1 MGFMPIFCFCWVCK
15 RWGIL
20 VMQDLHGLIDKTVTQ
35 LGYELVDLEVSNRGK
50 LLRVFIDKLNPA
62 DIKDSVN
69 IDDCVLVSNQLGNV
83 LTVDHEIEYD
93 RLEIS
98 SAGMDRVLKK
108 EKDFVRFVGERAQIK
123 LRVGMKDE
131 SPNAVDTTLPRK
143 TFLGF
148 LKGVEADNVL
158 MDCDGI
164 TYKLALS
171 NIDKAR
177 LSPVF

>member
-1 MGFMPIFCFCWVCK
+1 
-15 RWGIL
+15 
-20 VMQDLHGLIDKTVTQ
+20 MQDLQSLIDKTVTQ

-50 LLRVFIDKLNPA
+50 LLRVFIDKLNPT

-83 LTVDHEIEYD
+83 LTVEHEIDYD

-108 EKDFVRFVGERAQIK
+108 EKDFARFVGERAQVK
-123 LRVGMKDE
+123 MRVGIKDE
-131 SPNAVDTTLPRK
+131 SANATETTLPRK
-143 TFLGF
+143 TFLGI
-148 LKGVEADNVL
+148 LKGVEAESVL
-158 MDCDGI
+158 LEFEGVI
-164 TYKLALS
+164 YKLALS